1 MKYFANCRTLDELKK
16 EYRRLSKL
24 HHPDHG
30 GDEATMKA
38 INAEYSDRFEV
49 LKRQHNASADEA
61 HQTTEAP
68 EEFINII
75 NALVKLHGITVELC
89 GCWLWVS
96 GDTRA
101 VKEELKAAG
110 GRWSSSKKMWYW
122 RHQEDGAH
130 WSRGR
135 KSMQQIRAKYGSQT
149 FAAAGMD
156 SLPA

>member
-1 MKYFANCRTLDELKK
+1 MKYFTNCRTLDELKK

-49 LKRQHNASADEA
+49 LKRQHNAAADEA

-75 NALVKLHGITVELC
+75 NALIKLHGITVELC
-89 GCWLWVS
+89 GCWL
-96 GDTRA
+96 
-101 VKEELKAAG
+101 
-110 GRWSSSKKMWYW
+110 
-122 RHQEDGAH
+122 
-130 WSRGR
+130 
-135 KSMQQIRAKYGSQT
+135 
-149 FAAAGMD
+149 
-156 SLPA
+156 